1 MSFWQETHPLQD
13 QYEIL
18 WKRYVPGMGES
29 NNNTAESMRLVA
41 GIYYQLHNNGSWFG
55 TNNYHVKEYLKN
67 SDVSSPADGFINNLN
82 WEYNNLNYEEDTE
95 DNETLDERCEIMD
108 DIMGEVVEWVWDNLA
123 DNKDRKELAK
133 RQRKKNAK
141 KNKEI
146 KLIKNAERLRKKIE
160 KNELLRLKKLYKS
173 KTGKRFRIK
182 NNSNLTHIECL
193 KNWEKSYIDSILIQ

>member
-1 MSFWQETHPLQD
+1 M
-13 QYEIL
+13 
-18 WKRYVPGMGES
+18 K
-29 NNNTAESMRLVA
+29 
-41 GIYYQLHNNGSWFG
+41 
-55 TNNYHVKEYLKN
+55 KYLKN
-67 SDVSSPADGFINNLN
+67 SDISSPADGFINNLN

-95 DNETLDERCEIMD
+95 DNETLDERCENMD

-146 KLIKNAERLRKKIE
+146 KLIKNAERQRKKIE